1 MAKLPNVLEKR
12 SVLYGKEIADSKVK
26 DIGQQFLANDQ
37 LSDAIDCFRKIK
49 DAEELGKLI
58 PQAIESGDFFSAN
71 KIHEFAPLTD
81 AQWKT
86 LAQNAEKQNK
96 IFFAK
101 SAYAR
106 LEDEEK
112 VTELLEKIKADFPG
126 SYLERL

>member
-26 DIGQQFLANDQ
+26 DIAKQFLANDQ

-49 DAEELGKLI
+49 DAEELGKLT
-58 PQAIESGDFFSAN
+58 AAAVESGDFFSAN
-71 KIHEFAPLTD
+71 KIHEFAPLSD
-81 AQWKT
+81 DEWRT
-86 LAQNAEKQNK
+86 LAKNAEKHNK

-101 SAYAR
+101 SAYAM

-112 VTELLEKIKADFPG
+112 VAELLEKIKADFPG